1 MSFSSSEVFSHF
13 ECDQL
18 AIKVAGDSSYT
29 RDDCVGS
36 LEVERE
42 TKTVTKSCRGVIKK
56 RKTKPTG
63 NGTVTLKLHI
73 KLALYRRLNA
83 MTNNGL
89 QPGVYAFDNTVS
101 MPEASI
107 VARVKD
113 EDDNIMFL
121 GYPRVKIE
129 EINTLS
135 IENGAE
141 EVAEVEMKLSYM
153 PDDYNKGEY
162 QALATELTGSVLTE
176 NTWMTDFS
184 SDAAQLGGTTYTVT
198 FNANGHGT
206 APAAQV
212 VVSGGAAVTP
222 AVPTADGYVFGGWYT
237 EAGCT
242 NVYPFGVPV
251 AADVSLY
258 AKWTTV

>member
-1 MSFSSSEVFSHF
+1 MSFSSAEVYSYF

-18 AIKVAGDSSYT
+18 AIKVDGDNDYT

-63 NGTVTLKLHI
+63 NGTITLKMHV
-73 KLALYRRLNA
+73 KLALYRKLYA
-83 MTNNGL
+83 MTNEGL
-89 QPGVYAFDNTVS
+89 QPGVYAFDNTVA

-107 VARVKD
+107 TARVKD

-121 GYPRVKIE
+121 GYPRVKVE

-162 QALATELTGSVLTE
+162 QALADELTGSVLTPA
-176 NTWMTDFS
+176 TWMTDFS
-184 SDAAQLGGTTYTVT
+184 SEAAQ
-198 FNANGHGT
+198 A
-206 APAAQV
+206 
-212 VVSGGAAVTP
+212 
-222 AVPTADGYVFGGWYT
+222 
-237 EAGCT
+237 
-242 NVYPFGVPV
+242 
-251 AADVSLY
+251 
-258 AKWTTV
+258 

>member
-1 MSFSSSEVFSHF
+1 MSFSSAEVYSYF

-18 AIKVAGDSSYT
+18 AIKVAGDEAYT

-36 LEVERE
+36 IEVERE

-56 RKTKPTG
+56 RKTKATG
-63 NGTVTLKLHI
+63 NGTLTLKMHV
-73 KLALYRRLNA
+73 KLALYRKLYA
-83 MTNNGL
+83 MTNEGL
-89 QPGVYAFDNTVS
+89 QPGVYAFDNTVA

-107 VARVKD
+107 AARVKD

-121 GYPRVKIE
+121 GYPRAKVE

-162 QALATELTGSVLTE
+162 QALEIELTGNELTAE
-176 NTWMTDFS
+176 NWMTDFS
-184 SDAAQLGGTTYTVT
+184 SERAQAETT
-198 FNANGHGT
+198 
-206 APAAQV
+206 P
-212 VVSGGAAVTP
+212 
-222 AVPTADGYVFGGWYT
+222 
-237 EAGCT
+237 
-242 NVYPFGVPV
+242 
-251 AADVSLY
+251 
-258 AKWTTV
+258 